1 MGQLR
6 YAGNRGDMVRTH
18 LSLSLSLSLVE
29 SSRVERKRK
38 RERERERDGQ
48 ILALFASGLVA
59 YSIAAFWTAV
69 YVM

>member
-18 LSLSLSLSLVE
+18 LSLSLFLSP
-29 SSRVERKRK
+29 S
-38 RERERERDGQ
+38 ERERDGQ